1 MKKILLF
8 LLVIS
13 HGELFSQSWTQTLN
27 GITIW
32 SLAKDMG
39 SNIYAGSTGSNS
51 RIFKSTNSGV
61 SWDTVSSANGQT
73 VFSMAF
79 DSLGHMFV
87 ANSTAGLL
95 KSTNGGLNFTVI
107 PLSVFGS
114 SGLQYVACGKN
125 GYVYVA
131 TNGAGIYRSIDTG
144 NTFTQAGLA
153 GMQVVYL
160 LVDRFNPA
168 YVYAGA
174 TQTNNGFYRST
185 DFGATYSS
193 NLNAGKNIFGV
204 MQYSQSVLYS
214 VTSSASGSV
223 DKSTD
228 GGLTWNSTA
237 TGYVARG
244 IANSP
249 LGILIAGNGGLFIST
264 NSGSTFTNYGITIS
278 STPVFTIGN
287 VTLVG
292 VSGTSGGVYYNV
304 GTVGISNTG
313 SVANSFQLYQN
324 YPNPFNPVTVIKFAI
339 PPPLSA
345 NGAYL
350 PLSGGDATAN
360 AGAVGVRLIV
370 YDMLGREIAVLI
382 NESMQPGSYSVDW
395 DASNFPSGVYFY
407 KLTSGDFSES
417 KKMLLVK

>member
-1 MKKILLF
+1 MKKILLI
-8 LLVIS
+8 LLVLS
-13 HGELFSQSWTQTLN
+13 HGELFSQVWYQTLN

-61 SWDTVSSANGQT
+61 NWDTISTANGQT

-107 PLSVFGS
+107 PISVFGS
-114 SGLQYVACGKN
+114 SGLQAVVCGKN

-131 TNGAGIYRSIDTG
+131 TNGSGIYRSVDTG
-144 NTFTQAGLA
+144 ATFTQSGLSS
-153 GMQVVYL
+153 MQVVSL

-168 YVYAGA
+168 FVYAGA
-174 TQTNNGFYRST
+174 TQTNGGFYRST
-185 DFGATYSS
+185 DFGASYSA

-204 MQYSQSVLYS
+204 MQFSQSVLYS
-214 VTSSASGSV
+214 VTTSASGSV

-237 TGYVARG
+237 TGYVSRG

-249 LGILIAGNGGLFIST
+249 FGILIAGNGGLFIST

-278 STPVFTIGN
+278 STPVLTIGS

-292 VSGTSGGVYYNV
+292 VSGTNGGVYYNL
-304 GTVGISNTG
+304 GPLGLTNNGI
-313 SVANSFQLYQN
+313 VANSFQLFQN
-324 YPNPFNPVTVIKFAI
+324 YPNPFNPSTKIRFDI
-339 PPPLSA
+339 PSA
-345 NGAYL
+345 GQNHAFDTRIDIYDARGKKLETLVNQQL
-350 PLSGGDATAN
+350 P
-360 AGAVGVRLIV
+360 
-370 YDMLGREIAVLI
+370 
-382 NESMQPGSYSVDW
+382 PGSYSIDW
-395 DASNFPSGVYFY
+395 DASNYPSGIYFY
-407 KLTSGDFSES
+407 KLRAGYFSKS
-417 KKMLLVK
+417 MKMIVIK